1 MDISD
6 SLQKLFLEKRPKYFL
21 IRKYCSSHLFTSL
34 FWNLILRNLFIIFRR
49 PLWACRSCS
58 RDLQQR
64 AGPGLQHSQRIR
76 GSQSGRSRLKESVY
90 KYNNNNWSF
99 VDSLFF
105 SNYQRRINRK
115 VSKRDECFFDW
126 QRLTFDKW
134 SLLIQLQGRDVPVN
148 VKVKKSGG
156 FEATVDVDGE
166 TRVLDIDDNFTLSD
180 SVIDSRINGQNAAI
194 IQLVTIRRTLN

>member
-1 MDISD
+1 MIYSKEQVRA
-6 SLQKLFLEKRPKYFL
+6 S
-21 IRKYCSSHLFTSL
+21 
-34 FWNLILRNLFIIFRR
+34 NILNEFEVHNQVGRVLKKVSINII
-49 PLWACRSCS
+49 
-58 RDLQQR
+58 
-64 AGPGLQHSQRIR
+64 
-76 GSQSGRSRLKESVY
+76 
-90 KYNNNNWSF
+90 NNNWSF
-99 VDSLFF
+99 VDSLFL